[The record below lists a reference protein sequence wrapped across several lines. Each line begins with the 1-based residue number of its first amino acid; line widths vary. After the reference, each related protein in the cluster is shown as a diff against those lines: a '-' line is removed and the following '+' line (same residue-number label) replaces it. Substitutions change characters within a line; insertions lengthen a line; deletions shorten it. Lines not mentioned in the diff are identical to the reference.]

1 MIGFRRLSSM
11 QKLVL
16 GVFFVLLAAAG
27 GAFFL
32 FKKAEPQAV
41 ACTMEAKLCSDG
53 SYVGRVGPKC
63 EFALCPGESEP
74 STTKIPNT
82 APPPATDGPAVVRT
96 WVGHK
101 ASGGGVSITPLEVV
115 EDSRCPTGVY
125 CIQAGTVRIKAVIE
139 SGLGKSTMTFTL
151 GTPVTTEA
159 ETIVLSD
166 VQPFKTQSHTIAQNE
181 YKISFTVEK
190 KK

>member
-1 MIGFRRLSSM
+1 M
-11 QKLVL
+11 QKIAI
-16 GVFFVLLAAAG
+16 GVVLLLVVAAG
-27 GAFFL
+27 VTL
-32 FKKAEPQAV
+32 LMLKNNEKSQSV
-41 ACTMEAKLCSDG
+41 ACTMEAKLCPDG
-53 SYVGRVGPKC
+53 SYVGRSGPKC

-74 STTKIPNT
+74 STSHIPNT
-82 APPPATDGPAVVRT
+82 PPPPVTDGPAIIRT

-101 ASGGGVSITPLEVV
+101 ASGGGVTITPIEVV

-125 CIQAGTVRIKAVIE
+125 CIQAGTVRIKATVE

-159 ETIVLSD
+159 ETIILSD

-190 KK
+190 K